1 MRDTIV
7 AGAESVLRA
16 RRGAVLTARADQ
28 SIEEPDHDERTS
40 AAPTILIVPGLR
52 DHVPAHWQTLPRA
65 EAREREVR
73 AADGADQ
80 DKLSCAAWVAEL
92 DKSLAAIAG
101 PVILVA
107 HSAGVMIVVH
117 WAQRHRRPIVGA
129 LLAAPPDFESPLP
142 EGYPTQQVLRD
153 NGWLPTP
160 RAALP
165 FPTIVA
171 CEHQR
176 SARAV
181 TSASRR
187 SRGPG
192 AARSSMLGNV
202 GHLNPASGYGEW
214 PQAEEFIREL
224 AHTSTSPR

>member
-1 MRDTIV
+1 MNDI
-7 AGAESVLRA
+7 S
-16 RRGAVLTARADQ
+16 
-28 SIEEPDHDERTS
+28 S
-40 AAPTILIVPGLR
+40 PTILIVPGLR
-52 DHVPAHWQTLPRA
+52 DHVAAHWQTFLEQKLANAKSVPRM
-65 EAREREVR
+65 EP
-73 AADGADQ
+73 GQ
-80 DKLSCAAWVAEL
+80 DKLSCAAQVAEL

-117 WAQRHRRPIVGA
+117 WAQRHRRPIAGA

-160 RAALP
+160 RFVLP
-165 FPTIVA
+165 FPTIVGA
-171 CEHQR
+171 STNDPLGRYQR
-176 SARAV
+176 VEALARAW
-181 TSASRR
+181 R
-187 SRGPG
+187 SKLVN
-192 AARSSMLGNV
+192 LGNV